1 MPCHSASIIDYLKH
15 TANVIRY
22 FPTQVYHL
30 SSFRGLK
37 FMHQSYLHYFSLEK
51 DYNVITMRSR
61 DRPKLLFD
69 IVCSLTGMQYVVF
82 HGVVHIRKM
91 EAYQEFYIQHID
103 GLPISSE
110 GPELELCTED
120 RLGLLS
126 HITRILRKN
135 GLCAERAEIS
145 TFLSRMPKIHF
156 FINVAGNPMDQNTV
170 DSICEQVGPNIL
182 SIGKQTYRIVE
193 FFLLL

>member
-1 MPCHSASIIDYLKH
+1 MPIIATWKLGAKRGYRGGFLEIDEFHFGLWRDAPCTEMAFVLQQKLKIAI
-15 TANVIRY
+15 T
-22 FPTQVYHL
+22 
-30 SSFRGLK
+30 SSPGVRFRRIC
-37 FMHQSYLHYFSLEK
+37 EK

-145 TFLSRMPKIHF
+145 TFLSRM
-156 FINVAGNPMDQNTV
+156 
-170 DSICEQVGPNIL
+170 CVGVPHRGGPRFKL
-182 SIGKQTYRIVE
+182 VV
-193 FFLLL
+193 F